1 MYIEQLY
8 TNCLAEAA
16 YYIES
21 DGEAAIIDPIRDTEQ
36 YLQKAASR
44 GAKIKYVFET
54 HFHADFVSG
63 HIDLARKTDA
73 KIIFGPLAE
82 TGYEVIN
89 AKDNEEFVIGKVR
102 IKTLHTPGHTPEST
116 CFLLFDEESNEHAVF
131 TGDTLFVGDVGRPDL
146 LDGKMSKEELAGM
159 MYDSLNSKLKTLKDS
174 TIVYPAHGPGSA
186 CGKNIGKETWST
198 IGEQKQ
204 KNYAMQEMSKEKF
217 IELVTAGLGLPPAY
231 FFNDAVINKK
241 GYDSLEVVLSKNI
254 RPLNVNEFE
263 QEVKAGALILDS
275 RTPDEFEK
283 AYIEDSLNIGLNGTY
298 AVWVG
303 TLINIQQP
311 LIIVSESGKEE
322 ESISRLAR
330 IGFENVKGFLDGGI
344 NAWQSA
350 GKNLLHIQSVNPDEF
365 VKHQLNSNEI
375 LVDVRKPGEVE
386 CGKLVSS
393 VHLSL
398 TELTDKIKSLNKDQT
413 YFLHCAGG
421 YRSMIG
427 ASIMKAKGFK
437 NVINIRGGYGK
448 IIEAGATV
456 VVPEKV

>member
-1 MYIEQLY
+1 
-8 TNCLAEAA
+8 
-16 YYIES
+16 
-21 DGEAAIIDPIRDTEQ
+21 
-36 YLQKAASR
+36 
-44 GAKIKYVFET
+44 
-54 HFHADFVSG
+54 
-63 HIDLARKTDA
+63 
-73 KIIFGPLAE
+73 
-82 TGYEVIN
+82 
-89 AKDNEEFVIGKVR
+89 
-102 IKTLHTPGHTPEST
+102 
-116 CFLLFDEESNEHAVF
+116 
-131 TGDTLFVGDVGRPDL
+131 
-146 LDGKMSKEELAGM
+146 
-159 MYDSLNSKLKTLKDS
+159 
-174 TIVYPAHGPGSA
+174 
-186 CGKNIGKETWST
+186 
-198 IGEQKQ
+198 
-204 KNYAMQEMSKEKF
+204 MQEMSKEKF